1 MIILTKKERTMEE
14 QTSVYKKEM
23 QIQAMY
29 DYMEKNRLTKRAFC
43 KQCGIGTDTFN
54 RMIDGSECKL
64 LTLLRVARAMGTSFH
79 DFCEKAE

>member
-1 MIILTKKERTMEE
+1 MEN
-14 QTSVYKKEM
+14 QMYVYRKEM
-23 QIQAMY
+23 QIQAVR
-29 DYMEKNRLTKRAFC
+29 DYMEKKRLTKRAFC

-64 LTLLRVARAMGTSFH
+64 LTLLRVARAMGMSFH